1 MLFVTTDVIPQS
13 YEPLGVFTT
22 FVARVDNLIKGH
34 SAMNG
39 VIRHANKQLG
49 EQASKLGGN
58 GVIGIRYTFRYRIY
72 PRLWHCHPH
81 PPVVPPTLTIT
92 VSSQMSMSRSRR
104 PASFHRSRILR

>member
-58 GVIGIRYTFRYRIY
+58 GVIGICYTFAA
-72 PRLWHCHPH
+72 
-81 PPVVPPTLTIT
+81 T
-92 VSSQMSMSRSRR
+92 VSTLASGTAIRIRR
-104 PASFHRSRILR
+104 